1 MIFKT
6 IDNQMIIRG
15 NTFTL
20 IAGNDNIIPLIEPKV
35 DISDDILETVCMSM
49 TEKTKKLFINYI
61 NKNIKEK

>member
-61 NKNIKEK
+61 NKHIKEN

>member
-6 IDNQMIIRG
+6 INNKILEQS
-15 NTFTL
+15 NTFIL
-20 IAGNDNIIPLIEPKV
+20 IPGNDDLLPLIEPKV
-35 DISDDILETVCMSM
+35 DISDDILETVCMNM